1 MNSGKIKE
9 AWSARLG
16 RITGCAQAVSDC
28 HEWSESGESGYTLT
42 VPVSTELTQHY
53 LTSCVDTLAR
63 DANRR
68 VEVHQGPGPGLLAVM
83 VWNDAPISGTCGAPS
98 RIEPDGFT
106 AYCDRAPFH
115 EDPVDEDHRVNQHHA
130 MIRSRFGD
138 EPQGE
143 HYWDVGPLHVIP
155 EDPYGIVAV
164 LDELAGAKPTNES
177 EPDAATDDP
186 WSTQPNTEDSR
197 KQRVAARLVEQL
209 IFFGASNT
217 QAQAEARA
225 EELMDQAAQEI
236 AHTREITRLRCSLHR
251 DLSEAASGTLS
262 AIGALEQLESG
273 EVYDVEYAGMRNTA
287 DVVRFVDEAR
297 RSLAAALALLPTD
310 QNGSMK

>member
-1 MNSGKIKE
+1 M
-9 AWSARLG
+9 
-16 RITGCAQAVSDC
+16 TDC
-28 HEWSESGESGYTLT
+28 HEWTEGGECGYTLT
-42 VPVSTELTQHY
+42 VPVSTELSQRY

-68 VEVHQGPGPGLLAVM
+68 IEVHPGPGPGLLAVK

-115 EDPVDEDHRVNQHHA
+115 EDPIDDDHRVNQHHA
-130 MIRSRFGD
+130 MIRSRYGD

-155 EDPYGIVAV
+155 ESPYGIVAV
-164 LDELAGAKPTNES
+164 LDELAGAEPTKES
-177 EPDAATDDP
+177 EPDPSTDGP
-186 WSTQPNTEDSR
+186 WSAEPHTEDSR
-197 KQRVAARLVEQL
+197 KQQVAARLVAQL
-209 IFFGASNT
+209 IFFGTSNT
-217 QAQAEARA
+217 QAEARA

-236 AHTREITRLRCSLHR
+236 AHAREITNLRRTLYR
-251 DLSEAASGTLS
+251 DLTEAASGTLS
-262 AIGALEQLESG
+262 AISALEQLESG

-287 DVVRFVDEAR
+287 DVVHFVDEAR